1 MHFKPT
7 FEVMETKSMQW
18 NRTAPTSGRVM
29 SELKA
34 EQQPATI
41 SPAELRKVRAAIK
54 AAVAQAK

>member
-1 MHFKPT
+1 
-7 FEVMETKSMQW
+7 MQW